1 VKSANVA
8 WNLFGL
14 ATPLLL
20 AVAAIPVLLHA
31 IGEEKFGF
39 FMLAWGLVGF
49 SNVLD
54 LGIGR
59 ATTYELARLKSAPK
73 TETATGP
80 SIAPLSLL
88 ATAER
93 LSWGFGLAG
102 TLVIIALVQTG
113 LYRLLTYT
121 PALEQ
126 DIVRC
131 GWILAFTLPF
141 QVTTALYRGVGE
153 AYGHYR
159 GISII
164 RVAMGAANLALPAAL
179 SFVTHDLVAIVST
192 LLLSR
197 VLSLVAYRMLAFRQ
211 IAPDRASVSASVSG
225 LGPGPG
231 PGPSQG
237 AFHWDTARSLFTF
250 GLWHTVSSVLNPLM
264 AQSDRFMI
272 GSLITVAA
280 VSAYAVPYEVT
291 TKVLIIPAAVTTVL
305 FPSLT
310 AGLIGEEAKALRMFW
325 RWLGA
330 TSAVMAAAALTFYV
344 LAAWLLG
351 LWLGAALPQDAVP
364 VARVI
369 ALGLIPYTVGTLM
382 VSLLH
387 AYKRPDITAKA
398 HLMQAPVYIAC
409 SYWGIAHYGVI
420 GAAYVWSSRMA
431 VDALML
437 LVWYAKM
444 RRSSVA

>member
-1 VKSANVA
+1 MKSANVA
-8 WNLFGL
+8 WNLVGL
-14 ATPLLL
+14 GAPLLL
-20 AVAAIPVLLHA
+20 AVVAIPVLLHA
-31 IGEEKFGF
+31 IGAEKFGF

-59 ATTYELARLKSAPK
+59 ATTYELSRRKS
-73 TETATGP
+73 ETA
-80 SIAPLSLL
+80 SAHVAPLSLF

-113 LYRLLTYT
+113 LYRLLTYS
-121 PALEQ
+121 PALGR
-126 DIVRC
+126 DIVWC

-141 QVTTALYRGVGE
+141 QVTTAMYRGVGE

-164 RVAMGAANLALPAAL
+164 RMALGVANLAFPAAL
-179 SFVTHDLVAIVST
+179 SFFTHNLVAIVST
-192 LLLSR
+192 LLVSRLLS
-197 VLSLVAYRMLAFRQ
+197 VVAYRVLAVRQ
-211 IAPDRASVSASVSG
+211 IRAEQGEPNEGEIASRG
-225 LGPGPG
+225 T
-231 PGPSQG
+231 
-237 AFHWDTARSLFTF
+237 FHRPTAGDLFTF

-264 AQSDRFMI
+264 AQSDRFMV

-280 VSAYAVPYEVT
+280 VSAYTVPYEVA
-291 TKVLIIPAAVTTVL
+291 TKILIIPAAVTTVL

-310 AGLIGEEAKALRMFW
+310 SSLIGDEANALRMFW
-325 RWLGA
+325 RWFWA
-330 TSAVMAAAALTFYV
+330 TIAIMAAAALAFYG
-344 LAAWLLG
+344 LAPWLLG
-351 LWLGAALPQDAVP
+351 IWLGAALPHDTVP
-364 VARVI
+364 VARII
-369 ALGLIPYTVGTLM
+369 ALGLIPYTLATLM
-382 VSLLH
+382 VSLIH

-409 SYWGIAHYGVI
+409 SYCAIGRYGVI
-420 GAAYVWSSRMA
+420 GAAYVWSGRMV

-437 LVWYAKM
+437 LAWYVKV
-444 RRSSVA
+444 RRNLVRL

>member
-1 VKSANVA
+1 MKSSNVA

-59 ATTYELARLKSAPK
+59 ATTYELARLKSGPT
-73 TETATGP
+73 TETPTGP
-80 SIAPLSLL
+80 HIGPLSLL

-153 AYGHYR
+153 AYGHYC

-164 RVAMGAANLALPAAL
+164 RVAVGAANLALPAAL
-179 SFVTHDLVAIVST
+179 SFVTHDLVAIVAT

-197 VLSLVAYRMLAFRQ
+197 VLSLGAYRMLAFRQ
-211 IAPDRASVSASVSG
+211 ISPDRSSVSASVSG
-225 LGPGPG
+225 PGPNQ
-231 PGPSQG
+231 S

-305 FPSLT
+305 FPSLAT
-310 AGLIGEEAKALRMFW
+310 GLIGDEAKALRMFW
-325 RWLGA
+325 RWFLA

-344 LAAWLLG
+344 LAAWLLR

-409 SYWGIAHYGVI
+409 SYWGIVHYGVI

-437 LVWYAKM
+437 LAWYAKM